1 MNKIATN
8 YEHISVLLNEAVDTL
23 NIRDNGIYIDAT
35 FGCGGHARKIL
46 SQLSRE
52 GHLIAIDCDSQAI
65 ATAKSIIDS
74 RFTIIHGSFS
84 NLVQYMRQRNLIG
97 HIDGILFDL
106 GVSSPQLDNP
116 QRGFSFMRNG
126 PLDMRMDPS
135 RGISAAQWLLKAE
148 INEITWVLKTFG
160 EERFAKQLAHAIVK
174 CNRQQPITKT
184 FELAHLITNTIPW
197 YKKHKHPATLSFQA
211 IRIYLNKELEEIT
224 KALEATL
231 EILAP
236 QGRLSVISFHSL
248 EDRIVK
254 NFIRQHSRGQQIP
267 SGLPLTEIQLH
278 KLYRRDLKSFKKI
291 MPSKKEVKINPRAR
305 SSVLRFAEKLY

>member
-1 MNKIATN
+1 MVTDH
-8 YEHISVLLNEAVDTL
+8 EHMSVLLNEAVNTL

-35 FGCGGHARKIL
+35 FGRGGHTRKIL
-46 SQLSRE
+46 SQLGKK
-52 GHLIAIDCDSQAI
+52 GHLIAIDCDPQAI
-65 ATAKSIIDS
+65 TAAKSIVDS
-74 RFTIIHGSFS
+74 RFTIIQGSFS
-84 NLVQYMRQRNLIG
+84 NLAQYVRKRNLVG
-97 HIDGILFDL
+97 HIDSILFDL
-106 GVSSPQLDNP
+106 GVSSPQLDDP

-135 RGISAAQWLLKAE
+135 RGVSAAQWLLKAGIDE
-148 INEITWVLKTFG
+148 IAWVLKNFG

-174 CNRQQPITKT
+174 RNQQQPMTKT

-197 YKKHKHPATLSFQA
+197 HKKHKHPATLSFQA
-211 IRIYLNKELEEIT
+211 IRIYLNNELEEIT
-224 KALEATL
+224 RALEATL
-231 EILAP
+231 EILSP

-267 SGLPLTEIQLH
+267 SGLPLTETQLH
-278 KLYRRDLKSFKKI
+278 KLCRRNLKSFKKI